1 MTADNFP
8 ELPPDAFA
16 KEDPEDDAAFYAVP
30 RLVTH
35 IDAAAIA
42 ALTDFYRETLPAGG
56 VLLDLMSSWVSHLPP
71 NLAYGEII
79 GHGMNA
85 EELAANPRLD
95 RWFVQDLNKDPA
107 LPLAEASLDGAMIC
121 VGVQYLQQP
130 LPVLR
135 DLARV
140 LRPGAPLVISW
151 SNRCFPTKAVAIW
164 RGVGPRGHAQL
175 IDLYLQRAGFVDIGR
190 RDLVDGRS
198 SDPLTVSVA
207 RAPSPR

>member
-1 MTADNFP
+1 MTVDGLP

-16 KEDPEDDAAFYAVP
+16 KEDPGDDAAFYAEP

-35 IDAAAIA
+35 IDDIAIA
-42 ALTDFYRETLPAGG
+42 ALTDLYRQVLPAGG

-71 NLAYGEII
+71 EVAYAEVI

-107 LPLAEASLDGAMIC
+107 LPLDAGSLDGAMIC

-135 DLARV
+135 SLARA

-164 RGVGPRGHAQL
+164 RGLGPRGHGQL
-175 IDLYLQRAGFVDIGR
+175 IDLYLQRAGFADIDQR
-190 RDLVDGRS
+190 ALVDGRA

-207 RAPSPR
+207 RAP